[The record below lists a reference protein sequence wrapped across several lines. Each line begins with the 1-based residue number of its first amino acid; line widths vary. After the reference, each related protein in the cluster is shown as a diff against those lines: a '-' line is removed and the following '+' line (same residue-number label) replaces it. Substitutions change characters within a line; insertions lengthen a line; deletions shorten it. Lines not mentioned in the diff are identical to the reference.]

1 MISCFRTVDLYKY
14 LCIFCLQEVCNMVA
28 KATNEGRASPVV
40 LKSPSKDVY
49 EPWEMTEKESEL
61 TLKCVKLIQGRIL
74 NKVRPQ
80 TDCIIL

>member
-1 MISCFRTVDLYKY
+1 
-14 LCIFCLQEVCNMVA
+14 MVA

-74 NKVRPQ
+74 SKVRSQ
-80 TDCIIL
+80 THRFTL